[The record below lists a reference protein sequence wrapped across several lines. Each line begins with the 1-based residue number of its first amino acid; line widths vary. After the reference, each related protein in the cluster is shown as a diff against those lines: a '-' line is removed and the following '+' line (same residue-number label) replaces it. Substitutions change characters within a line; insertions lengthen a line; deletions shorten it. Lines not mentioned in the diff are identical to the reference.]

1 MTGSQRMSV
10 LRAAIGLSFLIAAC
24 RSSGPVRTGPLPTA
38 HSCYRMTGPLLQPAE
53 AVSPAAVWLL
63 LSDQSPKRVG
73 ARSYDA
79 VILTN
84 GIYTRAA
91 WHRIAGDSLLVEW
104 ASPSGAHTVK
114 FHSGAERIDG
124 LAAVE
129 PSAAARGGPISGTRG
144 DCALLATGD
153 PAAVS
158 HVP

>member
-1 MTGSQRMSV
+1 MTDSQRMSV
-10 LRAAIGLSFLIAAC
+10 LRVTIGLTLLIAGC
-24 RSSGPVRTGPLPTA
+24 RPSGSVRTGPLPTA

-63 LSDQSPKRVG
+63 LSDQSSKRFG

-84 GIYTRAA
+84 GISTTAT
-91 WHRIAGDSLLVEW
+91 WHRTARDSLLVEW
-104 ASPSGAHTVK
+104 VSPAGAHSVK

-124 LAAVE
+124 LAAVD
-129 PSAAARGGPISGTRG
+129 PSAAARGVPISGTRG
-144 DCALLATGD
+144 ECALLATD
-153 PAAVS
+153 YPAAVS